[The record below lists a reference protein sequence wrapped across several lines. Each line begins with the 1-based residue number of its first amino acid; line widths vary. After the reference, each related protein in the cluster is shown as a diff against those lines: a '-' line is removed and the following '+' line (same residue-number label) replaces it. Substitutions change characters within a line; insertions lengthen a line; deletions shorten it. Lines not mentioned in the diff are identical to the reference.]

1 MSEFDLVIRNGTI
14 VDGTGRD
21 AFRGDVAV
29 KDGLIVAVGPAVA
42 GSADDVV
49 DAEGRLV
56 TPGFVDV
63 HTHYDGQV
71 TWDDTLE
78 PSFSHGVTTVVT
90 GNCGVGFAPVRPG
103 GQRQLI
109 ELMEGVEDIPGS
121 ALWEGIRW
129 EWESFPDY
137 LDAIAGKRWSMNVAT
152 QVPHG
157 AIRAYVMGERGVKN
171 EPATAEDVRRMA
183 GLVEEAIDAG
193 AVGFSTSRIIGHQ
206 ALDGT
211 SVPGTFAG
219 EDEVFAIGRALA
231 KSGAVFELVP
241 GGSVGTAGQNWKG
254 EQTLAYEI
262 DWMARLSRE
271 AQIPITYLIVEHDD
285 DPDAWK
291 EALRLTEA
299 ANRTGARLSP
309 QTAARPAGFL
319 TGFQSQHMFQRRPGY
334 LTVAELPFDQRIA
347 ELRKPEVRRAILS
360 EPDAPPKSA
369 SINDNLHL
377 IIAGMLPHNIF
388 PLGDPVDY
396 EPTPDM
402 AVAVQARGEGVTP
415 EERLYDLML
424 EQDGRAMLLMPA
436 LNYSRGNHDALHALL
451 SHPDSI
457 IGLAD
462 GGAHCGITC
471 DASTPTY
478 MLTHWV
484 RDRSRGPRLT
494 LEQAV
499 RKQTS
504 ETANLYGLTDRGV
517 IAPGKRADLNVIDL
531 DRLALKAP
539 YAVRDL
545 PAGGQRILQGAEG
558 YVATIVSGVITRRHD
573 RDTGARPGRLIRRGQ
588 LRPAIAAE

>member
-1 MSEFDLVIRNGTI
+1 MGTFDLIIRNGTV
-14 VDGTGRD
+14 VDGTGAP
-21 AFRGDVAV
+21 AFHADIAV
-29 KDGLIVAVGPAVA
+29 KDGLIVEIGPSIA
-42 GSADDVV
+42 GSAKAVI
-49 DAEGRLV
+49 DADGLLV

-78 PSFSHGVTTVVT
+78 PSFSHGVTTIVT

-121 ALWEGIRW
+121 ALWEGIAW
-129 EWESFPDY
+129 NWESFPDY
-137 LDAIAGKRWSMNVAT
+137 LDAIADRRWTMNVAT

-157 AIRAYVMGERGVKN
+157 AVRAYVMGERGVRN
-171 EPATAEDVRRMA
+171 EPATADDVRRMA
-183 GLVEEAIDAG
+183 TLVEEAIDAG

-206 ALDGT
+206 ALDGS

-219 EDEVFAIGRALA
+219 EDEVFAIGRAMA

-285 DPDAWK
+285 PDAWK

-299 ANRTGARLSP
+299 ANRSGARLSP

-319 TGFQSQHMFQRRPGY
+319 TGFQSQHMFQRRPAY
-334 LTVAELPFDQRIA
+334 LALADLPFNERIA
-347 ELRKPEVRRAILS
+347 RLRKPEIRAAILS
-360 EPDAPPKSA
+360 QADTPPKSD

-377 IIAGMLPHNIF
+377 IIAAMLPHNIF
-388 PLGDPVDY
+388 PLGDPMDY
-396 EPTPDM
+396 EPTPES
-402 AVAVQARGEGVTP
+402 AVAAQARRDGVEP
-415 EERLYDLML
+415 QARLYDLML

-436 LNYSRGNHDALHALL
+436 LNYSRGNHDALHGLL
-451 SHPDSI
+451 THPDSI
-457 IGLAD
+457 LGLAD
-462 GGAHCGITC
+462 GGAHCGFTC

-484 RDRSRGPRLT
+484 RDRTRGPRLT

-517 IAPGKRADLNVIDL
+517 IAVGKRADLNVIDFE
-531 DRLALKAP
+531 RLALKP
-539 YAVRDL
+539 PHAVRDL
-545 PAGGQRILQGAEG
+545 PAGGQRILQGAKG
-558 YVATIVSGVITRRHD
+558 FAATIVSGVVTRRND
-573 RDTGARPGRLIRRGQ
+573 TDTGARPGRLIRGGQ
-588 LRPAIAAE
+588 PKTALAAE

>member
-1 MSEFDLVIRNGTI
+1 MAEFDLIIRNGSI
-14 VDGTGRD
+14 VDGTGAS
-21 AFRGDVAV
+21 AFHGDIGV
-29 KDGLIVAVGPAVA
+29 KDGLIVQVGPSIA
-42 GSADDVV
+42 GTADTVI
-49 DAEGRLV
+49 DADGLLV

-78 PSFSHGVTTVVT
+78 PSFSHGVTTIVT
-90 GNCGVGFAPVRPG
+90 GNCGVGFAPVRPD

-121 ALWEGIRW
+121 ALWEGIAW
-129 EWESFPDY
+129 NWESFPDY
-137 LDAIAGKRWSMNVAT
+137 LDAIADKRWTMNVAT

-157 AIRAYVMGERGVKN
+157 AVRAYVMGERGIRN
-171 EPATAEDVRRMA
+171 DPATADDVRQMA
-183 GLVEEAIDAG
+183 KLVEEAIDAG

-206 ALDGT
+206 ALDGS

-219 EDEVFAIGRALA
+219 EDEVFAIGRALG

-291 EALRLTEA
+291 EALRLTEL
-299 ANRTGARLSP
+299 ANRSGARLSP

-319 TGFQSQHMFQRRPGY
+319 TGFQSQHMFQRRPAY
-334 LTVAELPFDQRIA
+334 LALADLPLDERIA
-347 ELRKPEVRRAILS
+347 QLRRPEVRRAILS
-360 EPDAPPKSA
+360 ETDTPPKSD

-388 PLGDPVDY
+388 PLGDPMDY
-396 EPTPDM
+396 EPTPES
-402 AVAVQARGEGVTP
+402 AVAAQAKRDGVEP
-415 EERLYDLML
+415 QARLYDLML

-436 LNYSRGNHDALHALL
+436 LNYSRGNHDALHGLL

-457 IGLAD
+457 LGLAD
-462 GGAHCGITC
+462 GGAHCGFTC

-484 RDRSRGPRLT
+484 RDRTRGPRLT

-517 IAPGKRADLNVIDL
+517 IAVGKRADLNVIDFE
-531 DRLALKAP
+531 RLALKPP
-539 YAVRDL
+539 YATRDL

-558 YVATIVSGVITRRHD
+558 FVATIVSGIVTRRND
-573 RDTGARPGRLIRRGQ
+573 TDTGARPGRLIRGG
-588 LRPAIAAE
+588 RPKTALAAE

>member
-1 MSEFDLVIRNGTI
+1 MSEFDLIVRNGRI

-21 AFRGDVAV
+21 AFFGDVAV
-29 KDGLIVAVGPAVA
+29 RNGVIAAVGGAIA
-42 GSADDVV
+42 GTADEVI
-49 DAEGRLV
+49 DARGALV

-129 EWESFPDY
+129 DWESFPDY
-137 LDAIAGKRWSMNVAT
+137 LDAIAERRWSMNVAA

-157 AIRAYVMGERGVKN
+157 AIRAYVMGDRGVKN
-171 EPATAEDVRRMA
+171 EPATAEDIHQMA
-183 GLVEEAIDAG
+183 RLVEEAIDAG

-206 ALDGT
+206 AIDGT

-219 EDEVFAIGRALA
+219 EHEVFAIGRALA
-231 KSGAVFELVP
+231 RSGAVFELVP

-271 AQIPITYLIVEHDD
+271 AGIPITYLIVEHDD
-285 DPDAWK
+285 DPNAWK
-291 EALRLTEA
+291 EALRLTEQ
-299 ANRTGARLSP
+299 ANRTGARLFP

-319 TGFQSQHMFQRRPGY
+319 TGFQSQHMFQRRPTY
-334 LTVAELPFDQRIA
+334 LALAELPFDQRIA
-347 ELRKPEVRRAILS
+347 ELRSTDVKRAILA

-388 PLGDPVDY
+388 PLGEPVDY

-402 AVAVQARGEGVTP
+402 AVAAQAKQAGVEP
-415 EERLYDLML
+415 QERLYDLML

-436 LNYSRGNHDALHALL
+436 LNYSRGNHDALHGLL

-457 IGLAD
+457 LGLAD

-484 RDRSRGPRLT
+484 RDRSRGSRLS

-499 RKQTS
+499 RKQTA

-517 IAPGKRADLNVIDL
+517 IAVGKRADLNVIDF

-558 YVATIVSGVITRRHD
+558 YVATIVAGVVTRRDDH
-573 RDTGARPGRLIRRGQ
+573 DTGARPGRLIRRGQ
-588 LRPAIAAE
+588 FEAAIAAE